1 MEVRRLRMILKSL
14 NDLNPS
20 FMKNLCNKRNSKNRR
35 KNDLI
40 IHTRNSITF
49 ESNSLRCLGAH
60 VWKTLPENIKE
71 ITSFEKFKESINN
84 WYEPNCKCSLCY
96 YKN

>member
-1 MEVRRLRMILKSL
+1 MILKSL

-49 ESNSLRCLGAH
+49 ESNSLRCYLKIKRNK
-60 VWKTLPENIKE
+60 KTLPENIKE